1 MNSQPKISVIVPVYK
16 TEGLLDRCVE
26 SIVGQTYKNLEII
39 LVDDGS
45 PDNCPAMCDEWAEK
59 DSRIRVIHKENGGV
73 SSARNAALDIATGD
87 YIGFVDSDDWIEPEM
102 YSSLIQKISESGKNI
117 ALCSYY
123 AVEISGE
130 RYECR
135 CVVDKE
141 VLDKDDYFRFIV
153 LGGDGGYIWNR
164 LYDADILKEVRFD
177 EDIWYSEDLLFN
189 FKTAQK
195 SNGAAILD
203 KIEYNYVQ
211 KRIKEQAWVM
221 NDHSFDSMTAFE
233 IMLSYKDIPE
243 DVYDCCLR
251 GYAAA
256 AFTLLSGVLT
266 NEKYFYKYDDIRSA
280 ILNFKKRILTQKK
293 YPLKYKVKT
302 LALWLCPGFYNFMI
316 RGIRNAKDKKAD

>member
-211 KRIKEQAWVM
+211 KRIKEHAWVM